1 MDATA
6 QADAVRRGDVSAH
19 ELVELSITAIE
30 QINPVLNA
38 VIHER
43 FERARNEAE
52 HAIDA
57 DTPFAGVP
65 FVVKD
70 LIAHSAGDPF
80 HEGIATLADERF
92 VEESDTDLVSRFR
105 AAGLITV
112 GRSNT
117 AELGLLPTTEPIARG
132 PTRNPW
138 DPERTPLG
146 SSGGSAAAVAAG
158 IVSLA
163 HANDGGGSIRG
174 PASACGLVG
183 LKPSRARVSL
193 GPEFGDL
200 ASGIVAEF
208 AVTRSVR
215 DAANL
220 LDALVALPPI
230 GEPYVAP
237 QPSTSFAAACRA
249 PGRLRIGLMTHL
261 PGTHELVHQECVDAV
276 VATARLL
283 EHLGHDVVESH
294 PAAIDE
300 ADFARHAARIMPFGF
315 AAFCLDW
322 WERRIGR
329 QFGPDDVE
337 PFTWFC
343 AERGRRLNAGQY
355 LSAVEWIQAWG
366 RRMATW
372 WSGGFDLLLT
382 PTVPTPPPP
391 LGTMIDTEDPRITG
405 QRAASIVA
413 LMLPFNMTGQPAISL
428 PLHWSTDGLPIGSQ
442 LVAASGRED
451 VVLMA
456 ATQLEQAAPW
466 SHHRPTIH
474 VQQPLT
480 TPRTGHRDTHV
491 SG

>member
-1 MDATA
+1 MVDDLAVMDATA
-6 QADAVRRGDVSAH
+6 QADAVRRGDVSAR
-19 ELVELSITAIE
+19 ELVDRSIAGLEEL
-30 QINPVLNA
+30 NPVLNA

-43 FERARNEAE
+43 FERARGEA
-52 HAIDA
+52 AAGFDTDA
-57 DTPFAGVP
+57 PFAGVP

-105 AAGLITV
+105 AAGLITI

-117 AELGLLPTTEPIARG
+117 AELGLLPTTEPSSYG
-132 PTRNPW
+132 PSRNPW
-138 DPERTPLG
+138 DLERTPLG

-158 IVSLA
+158 IVALA

-183 LKPSRARVSL
+183 LKPTRGRVSL

-220 LDALVALPPI
+220 LDALVALPSS

-237 QPSTSFAAACRA
+237 PPATTFAAACHTS
-249 PGRLRIGLMTHL
+249 GRLRIGMMSHM
-261 PGTHELVHQECVDAV
+261 PSTHEVVHEQCVDAV
-276 VATARLL
+276 LATARLL
-283 EHLGHDVVESH
+283 EDLGHDVVESH

-300 ADFARHAARIMPFGF
+300 ADFARHAARIMPFAF

-366 RRMATW
+366 RRMASW
-372 WSGGFDLLLT
+372 WSTGFDLLLT
-382 PTVPTPPPP
+382 PTVPTPPPA
-391 LGTMIDTEDPRITG
+391 LGTMIDPEDPRITG
-405 QRAASIVA
+405 QRAAPIVSF
-413 LMLPFNMTGQPAISL
+413 MLPFNMTGQPAISL
-428 PLHWSTDGLPIGSQ
+428 PLHWSTDGLPIGTQ
-442 LVAASGRED
+442 LVAATGRED
-451 VVLMA
+451 IVLMA
-456 ATQLEQAAPW
+456 ASQLEKAAPW
-466 SHHRPTIH
+466 SHHRPTTHIS
-474 VQQPLT
+474 QP
-480 TPRTGHRDTHV
+480 H
-491 SG
+491 